1 MSALNDIFKQYGV
14 TGSPF
19 VDSLILA
26 HLIPFMISYVNS
38 IVAICSKIVL
48 TIINFI
54 AGYIKN
60 VIKTKMVGVILCTII
75 VEQDNQIF
83 NFINDTIFEEKIS
96 SDPIK
101 NKSSLILHTINFL
114 KNIGKVEYSDH
125 YKKWKQK
132 NRNLIHLNV
141 KYNKKNDGLIDFE
154 TRSKLSIVN
163 KEYKFFNF
171 ENKVIKIS
179 KLIDSNKQT
188 NELKITLMDFE
199 SKHIKSEKEVYVKF
213 IERFLIERFGFKDK
227 IYYKYSIYCM
237 HNEFSQVIRNLITN
251 GLVDSSS
258 GLLKYNDNHRE
269 EQIDQD
275 NEIVGSNISMQWDCI
290 NFTKN
295 DYDYKSHIVF
305 DNNSSIAKDMTH
317 KLNFGNMFTYYYRK
331 YISPNGLSCNSYGY
345 FWNNNVLYLLSQN
358 GGHSMIN
365 IISFGKIMFKKDIME
380 CVEQLIK
387 LNINHTTST
396 NKINKKTVVIYKLKD
411 GQWNAYGLD
420 KRSFDT
426 IYLPNS
432 TMESIRK
439 EIDTFI
445 EKEKLYREMEI
456 SYRKGLLLYG
466 LPGTGK
472 TSLVKSLAYEY
483 QLNIYMININD
494 DEINDDSIID
504 ILNSIGNSGNKILLF
519 EDIDSAFADNNKEEI
534 KNHTKILESYKE
546 SKSKKIK
553 KLDGDKEEGKEE
565 KYNIVSNNNKKQ
577 HNYRRKYLTYSG
589 LLNAL
594 DGVLSN
600 QNGVITI
607 MTTNYKEKLGDAFL
621 RPGRIDKMFELK
633 RCNGEQIDKML
644 TILIEKRNTLFKE
657 IDSTNI
663 DQTLIK
669 EKINLFIK
677 NVTNENGESN
687 IKPCELQVYI
697 LKYIDNI
704 DDIFN
709 NYREL
714 I

>member
-38 IVAICSKIVL
+38 IVALCSKIVL

-60 VIKTKMVGVILCTII
+60 LIKTRMVGVILCTII
-75 VEQDNQIF
+75 IEQDNQIF
-83 NFINDTIFEEKIS
+83 NFINDTIFES
-96 SDPIK
+96 AVFSDPIK
-101 NKSSLILHTINFL
+101 NRSSLILHTINFL
-114 KNIGKVEYSDH
+114 KNIGKVEYSEH

-141 KYNKKNDGLIDFE
+141 KYNKKNDSLIDFE

-179 KLIDSNKQT
+179 KLVDNK
-188 NELKITLMDFE
+188 NAYELKITLMDFE

-213 IERFLIERFGFKDK
+213 IEKFLIDRFNFKDK
-227 IYYKYSIYCM
+227 IYYKYSIYCV
-237 HNEFSQVIRNLITN
+237 HNEFSSVIRNLITN
-251 GLVDSSS
+251 GLVDSGS
-258 GLLKYNDNHRE
+258 GLLKYNDNCRE
-269 EQIDQD
+269 EQIEKE
-275 NEIVGSNISMQWDCI
+275 NEIIGSNISMQMDCI
-290 NFTKN
+290 NFTKS
-295 DYDYKSHIVF
+295 DYDYKSHIIF
-305 DNNSSIAKDMTH
+305 DNNSNIAKDMTN
-317 KLNFGNMFTYYYRK
+317 KLNFGNMFSYYYRK
-331 YISPNGLSCNSYGY
+331 YISPNGIALNSYGY
-345 FWNNNVLYLLSQN
+345 FWNGNILYLLSQN
-358 GGHSMIN
+358 GTCSMIN
-365 IISFGKIMFKKDIME
+365 IISFGKLMFKKDILE
-380 CVEQLIK
+380 CIEKLIK
-387 LNINHTTST
+387 LNINHSITT
-396 NKINKKTVVIYKLKD
+396 NKINKKNVVIYKLKD
-411 GQWNAYGLD
+411 GLWNAYGLD

-426 IYLPNS
+426 IYLPNN
-432 TMESIRK
+432 TMEAIRK

-466 LPGTGK
+466 PPGTGK

-504 ILNSIGNSGNKILLF
+504 ILNSIGNAGNKILLF

-534 KNHTKILESYKE
+534 KNHTKILESFKQ
-546 SKSKKIK
+546 SKNQKIK
-553 KLDGDKEEGKEE
+553 KSDNSKEEGKEE
-565 KYNIVSNNNKKQ
+565 KYDIISNNNKKQ

-633 RCNGEQIDKML
+633 QCNGEQIDKML
-644 TILIEKRNTLFKE
+644 TVLINKRNTLFKE
-657 IDSTNI
+657 IDNKCI
-663 DQTLIK
+663 DQPLIRD
-669 EKINLFIK
+669 KINLFIK
-677 NVTNENGESN
+677 NVTNEKGESN